1 MENTNSILIYDEDE
15 IMFYPA
21 TISTFG
27 VHSKKIKF
35 SKNIYTSF
43 TPLSTS
49 SEITFPTTIMYPT
62 IKTETTTD
70 TEKNI
75 SRFENE
81 NIKRSLKKDSTRIK
95 TESSKDEKYNISYD
109 KQITKILI
117 ENEESIKKEENEE
130 QEDINIKGE
139 EEHKVSL
146 KTNPFFLGVTSCCE
160 NNRYLN
166 SNDYMEIEEKKVNK
180 ILNKGKN
187 MKAIKDDSLYYKT
200 SKNVKKN
207 INNEFLKNKN
217 FNKAKRQKTLI
228 VDKTKKSDSVGK
240 PKKGRIIKR
249 NRTKRWT
256 LMQSDNRIIKN
267 LKNTRTPRNSIIT
280 SNIKNGLF
288 KTRDKDREETVSKPS
303 IMNIKDNNI
312 KVYRA
317 NLFFANSSAK
327 INTHLKTH
335 IIRKEKI
342 KEDEEEE
349 EEKNHKE
356 KKTKKKF
363 FRNSET
369 SLNTKLNPQTPKC
382 KNDLKLEEKLLFHKF
397 NTDLK
402 MSQKDLNENINTNQK
417 RKKRSQSIYQFRKL
431 KTFTKQFS
439 IEKKKITNTN
449 KRKFSENRKDS
460 DFELALKNKNNLA
473 NTQFNLFSP
482 DKFTNTQFC
491 GSDYC
496 EYTLDCMDLIL
507 NKNKSQRQQNKKI
520 NFNFPKSQKNKI
532 KKKIALFDL
541 DETLVH
547 CTGDINSTDES
558 YQNSI
563 KITLPGNKEVIVGI
577 NIRPFW
583 KKTLNLIKRHYYIV
597 VFTASHQ
604 AYADA
609 VLDFMDPNKKYF
621 KYRLYRNNCSLVDV
635 DGAKFYVKDLDIFDE
650 FYDLKDIVIVDNSVL
665 SFIYHLENGI
675 PIVPYYN
682 EDKDG
687 SLYVVGLYLMHIYK
701 ENDLR
706 EANKKY
712 INLDSFLNEAKQ
724 RKELNGTI
732 NEESISFDNNNNN
745 INEINNSNNEN
756 NNNNIEPNKC
766 DLNIENMTNT
776 DKKSIDY
783 ISFKR
788 NSKCSS
794 LYNEKEYKDKLRS
807 KSRLIDM
814 YYSINDKCVS
824 KFGTQNKDNLTS
836 DDEKEINKKE
846 NSNDNSDLFLKK
858 RNLTNKNEPKKDKMK
873 FRNSYKT
880 SSDYLDLKLVCS
892 NFNINFFSD
901 KITI

>member
-1 MENTNSILIYDEDE
+1 MENTNSFLLDDEDE
-15 IMFYPA
+15 IIYYPP

-27 VHSKKIKF
+27 VHSKKIK
-35 SKNIYTSF
+35 SAKNIYTSF

-117 ENEESIKKEENEE
+117 ENDESIKKEENEE
-130 QEDINIKGE
+130 QEDINIKEE

-146 KTNPFFLGVTSCCE
+146 KTNPFFLGFTSCCE

-166 SNDYMEIEEKKVNK
+166 SNDMEIEEKKVNK

-228 VDKTKKSDSVGK
+228 VDKTKKADSVGK
-240 PKKGRIIKR
+240 QKKGRIIKR

-267 LKNTRTPRNSIIT
+267 LKNTRTPKNSIIT

-288 KTRDKDREETVSKPS
+288 KTRDKDREETVNKPS

-327 INTHLKTH
+327 INTHLKAH

-349 EEKNHKE
+349 EENNHKE
-356 KKTKKKF
+356 KKTKKIF

-402 MSQKDLNENINTNQK
+402 MSQKDLNENININKK

-439 IEKKKITNTN
+439 VEKKKITNTN
-449 KRKFSENRKDS
+449 KRKFSETRKDS

-496 EYTLDCMDLIL
+496 EYTLDCMNLIL

-563 KITLPGNKEVIVGI
+563 VITLPGNKEVTVGI

-650 FYDLKDIVIVDNSVL
+650 YYDLKDIVIVDNSVL

-745 INEINNSNNEN
+745 NINEINNSNNEN
-756 NNNNIEPNKC
+756 NNNNEPNKC

-846 NSNDNSDLFLKK
+846 NSKDNSDLFLRK

-873 FRNSYKT
+873 FRNSNKT

-901 KITI
+901 KII

>member
-1 MENTNSILIYDEDE
+1 MENTNSFLLDDEDE
-15 IMFYPA
+15 IIYYPP

-27 VHSKKIKF
+27 VHSKKIK
-35 SKNIYTSF
+35 SAKNIYTSF
-43 TPLSTS
+43 TPLSTN

-117 ENEESIKKEENEE
+117 ENDESIKKEENEE
-130 QEDINIKGE
+130 QEDINIKEE

-166 SNDYMEIEEKKVNK
+166 SNDMEIEEKKVNK

-228 VDKTKKSDSVGK
+228 VDKTKKADSVGK
-240 PKKGRIIKR
+240 QKKGRIIKR

-267 LKNTRTPRNSIIT
+267 LKNTRTPKNSIIT

-288 KTRDKDREETVSKPS
+288 KTRDKDREETVNKPS

-327 INTHLKTH
+327 INTHLKAH

-349 EEKNHKE
+349 EENNHKE
-356 KKTKKKF
+356 KKTKKIF

-402 MSQKDLNENINTNQK
+402 MSQKDLNENININKK

-496 EYTLDCMDLIL
+496 EYTLDCMNLIL

-563 KITLPGNKEVIVGI
+563 VITLPGNKEVTVGI

-650 FYDLKDIVIVDNSVL
+650 YYDLKDIVIVDNSVL

-745 INEINNSNNEN
+745 NINEINNSNNEN
-756 NNNNIEPNKC
+756 NNNNEPNKC
-766 DLNIENMTNT
+766 DLTIENMTNT

-814 YYSINDKCVS
+814 YYSINDRCVS
-824 KFGTQNKDNLTS
+824 EFGTQNKDNLTS

-846 NSNDNSDLFLKK
+846 NSKDNSDLFLRK

-873 FRNSYKT
+873 FRNSNKT

-901 KITI
+901 KII

>member
-1 MENTNSILIYDEDE
+1 MENTNSILIDDEDE

-43 TPLSTS
+43 TPLSTN

-130 QEDINIKGE
+130 QEDINIKEE

-166 SNDYMEIEEKKVNK
+166 SNDMEIEEKKVNK

-240 PKKGRIIKR
+240 QKKGRIIKR

-267 LKNTRTPRNSIIT
+267 LKNTRTPKNSIIT
-280 SNIKNGLF
+280 SNIKYSLF
-288 KTRDKDREETVSKPS
+288 KTRDKDREETVNKPS

-327 INTHLKTH
+327 INTHLKAH

-363 FRNSET
+363 FRNSEN

-402 MSQKDLNENINTNQK
+402 MSQKDLNENINKK

-449 KRKFSENRKDS
+449 KRKFSETRKDS
-460 DFELALKNKNNLA
+460 DFELALKNKKNLA
-473 NTQFNLFSP
+473 NTQFN
-482 DKFTNTQFC
+482 
-491 GSDYC
+491 
-496 EYTLDCMDLIL
+496 
-507 NKNKSQRQQNKKI
+507 
-520 NFNFPKSQKNKI
+520 
-532 KKKIALFDL
+532 
-541 DETLVH
+541 
-547 CTGDINSTDES
+547 
-558 YQNSI
+558 
-563 KITLPGNKEVIVGI
+563 
-577 NIRPFW
+577 
-583 KKTLNLIKRHYYIV
+583 
-597 VFTASHQ
+597 
-604 AYADA
+604 
-609 VLDFMDPNKKYF
+609 
-621 KYRLYRNNCSLVDV
+621 
-635 DGAKFYVKDLDIFDE
+635 
-650 FYDLKDIVIVDNSVL
+650 
-665 SFIYHLENGI
+665 
-675 PIVPYYN
+675 
-682 EDKDG
+682 
-687 SLYVVGLYLMHIYK
+687 
-701 ENDLR
+701 
-706 EANKKY
+706 
-712 INLDSFLNEAKQ
+712 
-724 RKELNGTI
+724 
-732 NEESISFDNNNNN
+732 
-745 INEINNSNNEN
+745 
-756 NNNNIEPNKC
+756 
-766 DLNIENMTNT
+766 
-776 DKKSIDY
+776 
-783 ISFKR
+783 
-788 NSKCSS
+788 
-794 LYNEKEYKDKLRS
+794 
-807 KSRLIDM
+807 
-814 YYSINDKCVS
+814 
-824 KFGTQNKDNLTS
+824 
-836 DDEKEINKKE
+836 
-846 NSNDNSDLFLKK
+846 
-858 RNLTNKNEPKKDKMK
+858 
-873 FRNSYKT
+873 
-880 SSDYLDLKLVCS
+880 
-892 NFNINFFSD
+892 
-901 KITI
+901 